1 MKHNRED
8 IRNIAIIAHVDHG
21 KTTLVDYMLKQTG
34 VWRENQHVEKRI
46 MDSNVLEKERG
57 ITILAKNCSIHYK
70 GVKINIVDTPGHA
83 DFGGEV
89 ERTLKMVDSVLLLVD
104 AAEGP
109 LPQTKFVLKKSLD
122 LGLKTIVVINKIDRK
137 DARPNEVLNEV
148 FDLFLS
154 LGATEQ
160 QQDFPF
166 VFAIAKQG
174 IAKINLE
181 DESTTLE
188 PLLDCILKNVPPPCG
203 DLDEP
208 FQMLISAID
217 YNDYLGR
224 IGIGRVNN
232 GSVKLGD
239 NIVLITKDGQ
249 KVATKITRLYQFEN
263 IQRVEADEISAGDI
277 GAIAG
282 LEDVDIGDTIADPSK
297 PEPLPFVAIDE
308 PTLTMNFM
316 VNNSPF
322 AGTEGKY
329 VTTRNIGERLSKELK
344 SNVSLKV
351 EMTDSPD
358 TFKVSG
364 RGELHLAILIE
375 NMRREGYELQLSK
388 PEVIMKK
395 ILDVLSE
402 PFEHVI
408 IDVPDEN
415 VGIVIE
421 KLGKRKAEMRN
432 MVSFNGNTRLEFVMP
447 ARGLIGYRGEFMT
460 DTKGTGILH
469 HNFHGYEPYKGE
481 MTHRTK
487 GALVSQEAGTASNY
501 AMFKLQERSTFF
513 VEHGTKVYEGM
524 VVGENSREIDMRVN
538 VCKTKQLSNMRSSG
552 ADEAIR
558 LEPPLLHT
566 LEQAIE
572 WITDEEYVE
581 VTPLSIRIRKKYL
594 TDMDKKN
601 ARIAGKRAA
610 EALLEQEN

>member
-1 MKHNRED
+1 
-8 IRNIAIIAHVDHG
+8 
-21 KTTLVDYMLKQTG
+21 
-34 VWRENQHVEKRI
+34 
-46 MDSNVLEKERG
+46 
-57 ITILAKNCSIHYK
+57 
-70 GVKINIVDTPGHA
+70 
-83 DFGGEV
+83 
-89 ERTLKMVDSVLLLVD
+89 
-104 AAEGP
+104 
-109 LPQTKFVLKKSLD
+109 
-122 LGLKTIVVINKIDRK
+122 
-137 DARPNEVLNEV
+137 V

-174 IAKINLE
+174 IAKVNLE
-181 DESTTLE
+181 DDSTTLE
-188 PLLDCILKNVPPPCG
+188 PLLDCILKNVPPPNG

-239 NIVLITKDGQ
+239 PIVLLTKDGG
-249 KVATKITRLYQFEN
+249 KISTKITRLYQFEN
-263 IQRVEADEISAGDI
+263 IKRVEADEISAGDI

-282 LEDVDIGDTIADPSK
+282 LEDVDIGDTIADPKK

-351 EMTDSPD
+351 EITDSPD

-487 GALVSQEAGTASNY
+487 GALVSQESGTASNY

-601 ARIAGKRAA
+601 AKIANRRAS
-610 EALLEQEN
+610 EALLEQE